1 MGPGGHKLNFLQ
13 ENDST
18 QFFIWSAVFSSYI
31 HNQISWAPPRKQL
44 MYAHYNANA
53 TWFMIYGAVSY
64 LYPGLA
70 FGNLYIPK
78 NPITHTVCL
87 FPSRGWRQM
96 EDI

>member
-1 MGPGGHKLNFLQ
+1 
-13 ENDST
+13 
-18 QFFIWSAVFSSYI
+18 
-31 HNQISWAPPRKQL
+31 
-44 MYAHYNANA
+44 MYADYNANA

-70 FGNLYIPK
+70 FGNIYIPK

-96 EDI
+96 EDIWWWEEQRAREGSKDGQIASTGLESIIISNSHH